1 MPPRTPLFRSLAWIA
16 ITIGPIVPSALVA
29 SAPLGCGVTTDT
41 AVPQPVHA
49 IFVAPGALTDL
60 NEATFL
66 DHPFPSDLRKE
77 ANGTVR
83 FEGFYNPTANVI
95 VEDYIAAT
103 KNLLDGFSP
112 AAAIYLRFDGDLS
125 EASLPVDPPA
135 SAKADSAIQLVD
147 VDPASPDVGK
157 RQQVQ
162 WLFRAKEGVFWMK
175 DTLAV
180 VPAQGQPLAVK
191 RRYALV
197 VTHGA
202 KAANG
207 LGVEPSK
214 DLTEVLGQS
223 AATAKT
229 AATRA
234 IFEPALAELAKAGI
248 AAKDIVHLTVF
259 TTNDPTEE
267 LSKVT
272 DHAKTLPPPKASDSA
287 WVAKEQRSSYDV
299 YEGSYGPVP
308 NYQTGKLPFVDFGD
322 GGGFTFDADGKP
334 VVQSTFDMRFSLA
347 VPKEPACPMPAD
359 GYPIV
364 LYAHGTGGNYRSAIN
379 ESHGATSI
387 LPSLCVAV
395 MGVDQIFHGTRPGA
409 PDPNDPN
416 AEGIIQLLFFNFAN
430 PIAARTNGRQSS
442 VDTTVQ
448 ARLFTE
454 QSTRLTVPAAVSRTT
469 KDIVFDGKRLVFFGH
484 SQGGVNGPLFFAS
497 DDAARGGVLSGT
509 GAQITVALLEKTKP
523 APSVAGAV
531 RTLLGLNSSENADEL
546 NFYHPVINLAQTL
559 VDAVDPLVYMRKI
572 IREPRKGYARKSIY
586 LTEGIGPDGEGD
598 NYTPPHGIEIASVVL
613 GLPRQLPGVR
623 PIVYAGWAGLGD
635 VTVPSGGLSA
645 NLFGEASGV
654 VAQFPP
660 VSGSDGHFVVFDVP
674 TAQKQAAGF
683 LRNLI
688 DDPKGRVPE
697 PQ

>member
-1 MPPRTPLFRSLAWIA
+1 MRKRSSSFRNLAFIVTVIA
-16 ITIGPIVPSALVA
+16 PIVAPVALLGPVACGSSVDATPS
-29 SAPLGCGVTTDT
+29 G
-41 AVPQPVHA
+41 PVHS
-49 IFVAPGALTDL
+49 IFVTPGSLSELT
-60 NEATFL
+60 ETTFL
-66 DHPFPSDLRKE
+66 DHPFPSDLRRE
-77 ANGTVR
+77 ADGTVR
-83 FEGFYNPTANVI
+83 FEGFYNPTANVL
-95 VEDYIAAT
+95 VEDYIASG
-103 KNLLDGFSP
+103 KKLLDGFSP
-112 AAAIYLRFDGDLS
+112 AAAIYVRFDGDLD
-125 EASLPVDPPA
+125 EASLPIDPPA
-135 SAKADSAIQLVD
+135 SASATSVIQLVD

-157 RQQVQ
+157 RQQIS
-162 WLFRAKEGVFWMK
+162 WFFRAKEGVFWMK

-180 VPAQGQPLAVK
+180 APAQGQPLATK
-191 RRYALV
+191 RKYALV
-197 VTHGA
+197 VTRGV

-207 LGVEPSK
+207 QGVEPSK
-214 DLTEVLGQS
+214 DLAEVLGQTT
-223 AATAKT
+223 ATARS

-234 IFEPALAELAKAGI
+234 IYEPALGQLEKIGVAK
-248 AAKDIVHLTVF
+248 KDIVQLAVF

-267 LSKVT
+267 LFKVT
-272 DHAKTLPPPKASDSA
+272 DHAKTLPPPKATDSA
-287 WVAKEQRSSYDV
+287 WVAKEQRSTYDV

-347 VPKEPACPMPAD
+347 VPKEPDCPMPAD

-364 LYAHGTGGNYRSAIN
+364 LYAHGTGGNYRSAIS

-416 AEGIIQLLFFNFAN
+416 ATGIIQLLFFNFSN

-454 QSTRLTVPAAVSRTT
+454 TPTRLTVPAAVSRTT

-484 SQGGVNGPLFFAS
+484 SQGGVNGPLFFAA
-497 DDAARGGVLSGT
+497 DDQARGGVLSGT

-531 RTLLGLNSSENADEL
+531 RTLLGLNAAENADEL
-546 NFYHPVINLAQTL
+546 NIFHPVINLAQTL
-559 VDAVDPLVYMRKI
+559 VDAVDPLTYMRHI
-572 IREPRKGYARKSIY
+572 IREPRTGYMRKSIY

-598 NYTPPHGIEIASVVL
+598 NYTPPHGIEIASVIL

-623 PIVYAGWAGLGD
+623 TIPYATWAGLGD
-635 VTVPSGGLSA
+635 VTVPPAGLSG

-688 DDPKGRVPE
+688 DDPKGKVPA